1 LARTSLQCRECKK
14 EYETAFKY
22 VCDDCFGPLD
32 VKYDFPTLTKD
43 TFSNR
48 EQTYWRYFEL
58 LPIEN
63 KSNIVSIGAGMTP
76 LTKAEN
82 LGKKLGLNNLY
93 IKNDSVNPTFSFKD
107 RPAGVAISK
116 AKELGLTAVGCAS
129 TGNLASAT
137 AAHAAAAGLPCH
149 VFAPS
154 NIEMAKIAQALS
166 YGANYIA
173 VDGTYDDA
181 NRIAAQIG
189 DSTGNLASATAA
201 HAAAAGLPCHV
212 FAPSNIEMAKIAQ
225 ALSYGANYIAVDGTY
240 DDANRIAAQIGDS
253 KGIGVV
259 NINMRSHYVEGS
271 KTFSYEV
278 AEQLDWQVPDQL
290 IVPVGS
296 GAMLNAIC
304 KGFEEL
310 QTVSLLDDVSNM
322 HMIAAQPHGCAP
334 IVDAFK
340 KNTKEVIPV
349 ENPDTVAKSL
359 AIGDPGDGRYVLKR
373 LEQYNGFAEECNN
386 QEILDA
392 ILLLAQTE
400 GIFTEPAG
408 GVSISILQKMVEQGK
423 IDKNDKV
430 VCYVTGNGLKATE
443 SIMQVLSKPTVYKP
457 NINEISAVVQ

>member
-1 LARTSLQCRECKK
+1 MNRTSLQCRECKK
-14 EYETAFKY
+14 EYPTDFKY
-22 VCDDCFGPLD
+22 ICDDCFGPLD
-32 VKYDFPTLTKD
+32 VKYSFPKITRD
-43 TFSNR
+43 TFTNR
-48 EQTYWRYFEL
+48 EHTYWRYFEL

-63 KSNIVSIGAGMTP
+63 KANIVSINAGMTP
-76 LTKAEN
+76 LVKAES

-116 AKELGLTAVGCAS
+116 AKEFGLSAVGCAS

-137 AAHAAAAGLPCH
+137 AAHAAKGGFPCH
-149 VFAPS
+149 IFAPS
-154 NIEMAKIAQALS
+154 DIEMAKIAQALS
-166 YGANYIA
+166 YGANY
-173 VDGTYDDA
+173 V
-181 NRIAAQIG
+181 
-189 DSTGNLASATAA
+189 
-201 HAAAAGLPCHV
+201 
-212 FAPSNIEMAKIAQ
+212 
-225 ALSYGANYIAVDGTY
+225 AVDGTY

-253 KGIGVV
+253 KGIGIV

-271 KTFSYEV
+271 KTLAYEV
-278 AEQLDWQVPDQL
+278 AEQLDWNVPDQL

-310 QTVSLLDDVSNM
+310 QTVSLLKSVSNM

-340 KNTKEVIPV
+340 SNSKDVIPV
-349 ENPDTVAKSL
+349 EHPNTVAKSL

-373 LEQYNGFAEECNN
+373 LQQYNGFAEEANN
-386 QEILDA
+386 KEILDA
-392 ILLLAQTE
+392 IVLLAKTE

-408 GVSISILQKMVEQGK
+408 GVSVSVLQKMVEQGK
-423 IDKNDKV
+423 IDKNDTV

-443 SIMQVLSKPTVYKP
+443 SIMEILHKPIIHKADISEV
-457 NINEISAVVQ
+457 SAVVN

>member
-1 LARTSLQCRECKK
+1 MARTSLQCRECSKL
-14 EYETAFKY
+14 YDTAFKY

-32 VKYDFPTLTKD
+32 VKYDFPTVTRN
-43 TFSNR
+43 TFTNR
-48 EQTYWRYFEL
+48 EHTYWRYFEL

-76 LTKAEN
+76 LIKADN

-107 RPAGVAISK
+107 RPAGVAVSK
-116 AKELGLTAVGCAS
+116 AKEFGLSAVGCAS

-137 AAHAAAAGLPCH
+137 AAHAAKAGLPCH

-154 NIEMAKIAQALS
+154 NIEVAKIAQALS
-166 YGANYIA
+166 YGANYI
-173 VDGTYDDA
+173 
-181 NRIAAQIG
+181 
-189 DSTGNLASATAA
+189 S
-201 HAAAAGLPCHV
+201 
-212 FAPSNIEMAKIAQ
+212 
-225 ALSYGANYIAVDGTY
+225 VDGTY

-253 KGIGVV
+253 KGIGIV
-259 NINMRSHYVEGS
+259 NINLRSYYVEGS
-271 KTFSYEV
+271 KTLAYEV

-310 QTVSLLDDVSNM
+310 QQVSLLNNVVNM

-340 KNTKEVIPV
+340 KKSNEVIPV
-349 ENPDTVAKSL
+349 ENPDTIAKSL

-373 LEQYNGFAEECNN
+373 LAQYNGFAEECNN

-392 ILLLAQTE
+392 ILLLAKTE

-408 GVSISILQKMVEQGK
+408 GVSVAVMQKMIEQGK
-423 IDKNDKV
+423 IDKNDSV
-430 VCYVTGNGLKATE
+430 VCYVTGNGLKSIET
-443 SIMQVLSKPTVYKP
+443 IMQVLPKPKVMKA
-457 NINEISAVVQ
+457 NITEISAVVN